1 MAHSAT
7 MNWMPDSELWLG
19 LALWQL
25 VWCFVALLMG
35 GLIKGAMGVGTPLL
49 TVPMMAM
56 VLPAHTAIV
65 IMAVPVV
72 VANVWQFL
80 NARRSHD
87 VVAQFWP
94 TFVSI
99 LIFVLMGTWILSDID
114 ERNLLRIVGT
124 LVILF
129 ALLQLTDLR
138 FQIPP
143 QRVRVTG
150 VGFGAMAGL
159 VGGISS
165 FLGPLLIV
173 FMMSL
178 PPRSKDEF
186 VSSISYLYLSGVIPW
201 AIALW
206 YFGLLTPGLLVLSV
220 LATLPVTLGLLVGQR
235 LRTSI
240 SEQLFKLLII
250 MILIASGAS
259 MLWKGL

>member
-1 MAHSAT
+1 

-87 VVAQFWP
+87 VIAQFWP

-150 VGFGAMAGL
+150 VG
-159 VGGISS
+159 GI
-165 FLGPLLIV
+165 
-173 FMMSL
+173 
-178 PPRSKDEF
+178 
-186 VSSISYLYLSGVIPW
+186 
-201 AIALW
+201 
-206 YFGLLTPGLLVLSV
+206 
-220 LATLPVTLGLLVGQR
+220 
-235 LRTSI
+235 
-240 SEQLFKLLII
+240 
-250 MILIASGAS
+250 
-259 MLWKGL
+259 